1 MNSVEQIKHVLKD
14 EIKAAIVEAGLAES
28 HEVPDILL
36 ETPKEKSHGD
46 YATNIAMQLARI
58 AKKAPKQIAEAI
70 TERLNQEKASVE
82 KVNIAGPGFINFYMD
97 NSFLRDVITDVLA
110 KPDSYGAS
118 NAGQGEKIL
127 VEYVSANPTG
137 TLHLGHARGAAVGD
151 AMVRIMEKAGYQMGR
166 EYYIN
171 DAGNQIN
178 NLAYSVEARYKQAL
192 GMDTEMPEDGYHG
205 KDIIEMGQELADSE
219 GDAYLKLDD
228 ETRLKAFRTY
238 GLNKALDKI
247 KVDLADY
254 RVEFDTWF
262 SEMSL
267 YESGVIDRTLDV
279 LRKQDEIYEEDG
291 ATWLRTTKY
300 GDDKDR
306 VLIKKDGSYTYLL
319 PDIAY
324 HEDKFNRGYDRLID
338 MMGADHH
345 GYIARMKAAIE
356 ALGYDREKLD
366 IQITQ
371 MVSLVQGG
379 EKVKMSKRTGKA
391 VTLRELMEEVGL
403 DATRYF
409 FAMRSLDTQL
419 DFDMDL
425 AVSKS
430 NENPVFYVQYA
441 HARVCSMLRQG
452 DELGLSYDSSTDL
465 SPIASEKE
473 YDLLKIIGDY
483 PAVVADAAVKR
494 TPHKVANYVHDL
506 ATALHSFYNAERVL
520 DVEAPEKSNARLALM
535 KSTQIT
541 LQSAL
546 ALLGVSAP
554 DKM

>member
-1 MNSVEQIKHVLKD
+1 MNSVEQIKQLLK
-14 EIKAAIVEAGLAES
+14 EELKTAIVESGLCEAQD
-28 HEVPDILL
+28 VPDILL

-46 YATNIAMQLARI
+46 YATNIAMQLARV
-58 AKKAPKQIAEAI
+58 AKKAPKQIAEQI
-70 TERLNQEKASVE
+70 TERLNKEKASVSE
-82 KVNIAGPGFINFYMD
+82 INIAGPGFINFYMD
-97 NSFLRDVITDVLA
+97 NSFLRDVIKDVLS
-110 KPDSYGAS
+110 KPDTYGES
-118 NAGQGEKIL
+118 DAGKGEKIL

-151 AMVRIMEKAGYQMGR
+151 AMCKIMEKAGYQMGR

-192 GMDTEMPEDGYHG
+192 GMDAEMPEDGYHG
-205 KDIIEMGQELADSE
+205 KDIIEMGQELATAE
-219 GDAYLKLDD
+219 GDAYLKLAD
-228 ETRLKAFRTY
+228 EERLKAFRTY
-238 GLNKALDKI
+238 GLNKALEKI

-345 GYIARMKAAIE
+345 GYIARMKAAVE
-356 ALGYDREKLD
+356 ALGYNREKLD

-419 DFDMDL
+419 EFDMDL

-430 NENPVFYVQYA
+430 NENPVFYAQYA

-452 DELGLSYDSSTDL
+452 EELGLSYNLDTDL
-465 SPIASEKE
+465 SPIDSEKE
-473 YDLLKIIGDY
+473 YELLKAIGDF
-483 PAVVADAAVKR
+483 PAVVADAAAKR

-506 ATALHSFYNAERVL
+506 ASALHSFYNAERVL
-520 DVEAPEKSNARLALM
+520 DADAPEKSKARLALM

-554 DKM
+554 EKM

>member
-1 MNSVEQIKHVLKD
+1 MNSVEQIKQLLK
-14 EIKAAIVEAGLAES
+14 EELKTAIVESGLCEAQD
-28 HEVPDILL
+28 VPDILL

-46 YATNIAMQLARI
+46 YATNIAMQLARV
-58 AKKAPKQIAEAI
+58 AKKAPKQIAEQI
-70 TERLNQEKASVE
+70 TKRLNKEKASVSE
-82 KVNIAGPGFINFYMD
+82 INIAGPGFINFYMD
-97 NSFLRDVITDVLA
+97 NSFLRDVIKDVLS
-110 KPDSYGAS
+110 KPDTYGES
-118 NAGQGEKIL
+118 DAGKGEKIL

-151 AMVRIMEKAGYQMGR
+151 AMCKIMDKAGYKMGR

-192 GMDTEMPEDGYHG
+192 GMDAEMPEDGYHG
-205 KDIIEMGQELADSE
+205 KDIIEMGQELATAE
-219 GDAYLKLDD
+219 GDAYLKLAD
-228 ETRLKAFRTY
+228 EERLKAFRTY
-238 GLNKALDKI
+238 GLNKALEKI

-254 RVEFDTWF
+254 RVEFDSWF

-345 GYIARMKAAIE
+345 GYIARMKAAVE
-356 ALGYDREKLD
+356 ALGYNREKLD

-419 DFDMDL
+419 EFDMDL

-430 NENPVFYVQYA
+430 NENPVFYAQYA

-452 DELGLSYDSSTDL
+452 EELGLSYNLDTDL
-465 SPIASEKE
+465 SPIDSEKE
-473 YDLLKIIGDY
+473 YELLKAIGDF
-483 PAVVADAAVKR
+483 PAVVVDAAAKR

-506 ATALHSFYNAERVL
+506 ASALHSFYNAERVL
-520 DVEAPEKSNARLALM
+520 DADAPEKSKARLALM

-554 DKM
+554 EKM

>member
-1 MNSVEQIKHVLKD
+1 MNSVEQIKQLLK
-14 EIKAAIVEAGLAES
+14 EELKIAIVESGLCEAQD
-28 HEVPDILL
+28 VPDILL

-46 YATNIAMQLARI
+46 YATNIAMQLARV
-58 AKKAPKQIAEAI
+58 AKKAPKQIAEQI
-70 TERLNQEKASVE
+70 TERLNKEKASVSE
-82 KVNIAGPGFINFYMD
+82 INIAGPGFINFYMD
-97 NSFLRDVITDVLA
+97 NSFLRDVIKDVLS
-110 KPDSYGAS
+110 KPDTYGES
-118 NAGQGEKIL
+118 DAGKGEKIL

-151 AMVRIMEKAGYQMGR
+151 AMCKIMEKAGYQMGR

-192 GMDTEMPEDGYHG
+192 GMDAEMPEDGYHG
-205 KDIIEMGQELADSE
+205 KDIIEMGQELATAE
-219 GDAYLKLDD
+219 GDAYLKLAD
-228 ETRLKAFRTY
+228 EERLKAFRTY
-238 GLNKALDKI
+238 GLNKALEKI
-247 KVDLADY
+247 KIDLADY

-345 GYIARMKAAIE
+345 GYIARMKAAVE
-356 ALGYDREKLD
+356 ALGYNREKLD

-419 DFDMDL
+419 EFDMDL

-430 NENPVFYVQYA
+430 NENPVFYAQYA

-452 DELGLSYDSSTDL
+452 EELGLSYNLDTDL
-465 SPIASEKE
+465 SPIDSEKE
-473 YDLLKIIGDY
+473 YELLKAIGDF
-483 PAVVADAAVKR
+483 PAVVADAAAKR

-506 ATALHSFYNAERVL
+506 ASALHSFYNAERVL
-520 DVEAPEKSNARLALM
+520 DADAPEKSKARLALM

-554 DKM
+554 EKM

>member
-1 MNSVEQIKHVLKD
+1 MNSVEQIKQLLK
-14 EIKAAIVEAGLAES
+14 EELKTAIVEAGLCKAQD
-28 HEVPDILL
+28 VPDILL

-46 YATNIAMQLARI
+46 YATNIAMQLARV
-58 AKKAPKQIAEAI
+58 AKKAPKQIAEQI
-70 TERLNQEKASVE
+70 TERLNKEKASVSE
-82 KVNIAGPGFINFYMD
+82 IHIAGPGFINFYMD
-97 NSFLRDVITDVLA
+97 NSFLRDVIKDVLS
-110 KPDSYGAS
+110 KPDTYGES
-118 NAGQGEKIL
+118 DAGKGEKIL

-151 AMVRIMEKAGYQMGR
+151 AMCKIMEKAGYKMGR

-192 GMDTEMPEDGYHG
+192 GMDAEMPEDGYHG
-205 KDIIEMGQELADSE
+205 KDIIEMGQELASAE
-219 GDAYLKLDD
+219 GDAYLKLAD
-228 ETRLKAFRTY
+228 EERLKAFRTY
-238 GLNKALDKI
+238 GLNKALEKI

-279 LRKQDEIYEEDG
+279 LRKQDEIYEEEG

-345 GYIARMKAAIE
+345 GYIARMKAAVE
-356 ALGYDREKLD
+356 ALGYNREKLD

-419 DFDMDL
+419 EFDMDL

-430 NENPVFYVQYA
+430 NENPVFYAQYA

-452 DELGLSYDSSTDL
+452 EELGLGYSLDTDL
-465 SPIASEKE
+465 SPIDSVKE
-473 YDLLKIIGDY
+473 YELLKAIGDF
-483 PAVVADAAVKR
+483 PAVVADAAAKR

-506 ATALHSFYNAERVL
+506 ASALHSFYNAERVL
-520 DVEAPEKSNARLALM
+520 DADAPEKSKARLALM

-554 DKM
+554 EKM

>member
-1 MNSVEQIKHVLKD
+1 MNSVEQIKQLLK
-14 EIKAAIVEAGLAES
+14 EELKTAIVESGLCEAQD
-28 HEVPDILL
+28 VPDILL

-46 YATNIAMQLARI
+46 YATNIAMQLARV
-58 AKKAPKQIAEAI
+58 AKKAPKQIAEQI
-70 TERLNQEKASVE
+70 TERLNKEKASVSE
-82 KVNIAGPGFINFYMD
+82 INIAGPGFINFYMD
-97 NSFLRDVITDVLA
+97 NSFLRDVIKDVLS
-110 KPDSYGAS
+110 KPDTYGES
-118 NAGQGEKIL
+118 DAGKGEKIL

-151 AMVRIMEKAGYQMGR
+151 AMCKIMEKAGYQMGR

-192 GMDTEMPEDGYHG
+192 GMDAEMPEDGYHG
-205 KDIIEMGQELADSE
+205 KDIIEMGQELATAE
-219 GDAYLKLDD
+219 GDAYLKLAD
-228 ETRLKAFRTY
+228 EERLKAFRTY
-238 GLNKALDKI
+238 GLNKALEKI

-345 GYIARMKAAIE
+345 GYIARMKAAVE
-356 ALGYDREKLD
+356 ALGYNREKLD

-419 DFDMDL
+419 EFDMDL

-430 NENPVFYVQYA
+430 NENPVFYAQYA

-452 DELGLSYDSSTDL
+452 EELGLSYNLDTDL
-465 SPIASEKE
+465 SPIDSEKE
-473 YDLLKIIGDY
+473 YELLKAIGDF
-483 PAVVADAAVKR
+483 PAVVADAAAKR

-506 ATALHSFYNAERVL
+506 ASALHSFYNAERVL
-520 DVEAPEKSNARLALM
+520 DADAPEKSKARLALM
-535 KSTQIT
+535 KTTQIT

-554 DKM
+554 EKM

>member
-1 MNSVEQIKHVLKD
+1 MNSVEQMKQLLK
-14 EIKAAIVEAGLAES
+14 EELKTAIVEAGLCEAQD
-28 HEVPDILL
+28 VPDILL
-36 ETPKEKSHGD
+36 ETPKDKSHGD
-46 YATNIAMQLARI
+46 YATNIAMQLARV
-58 AKKAPKQIAEAI
+58 AKKAPKQIAEQI
-70 TERLNQEKASVE
+70 TERLNKEKASVSE
-82 KVNIAGPGFINFYMD
+82 INIAGPGFINFYMD
-97 NSFLRDVITDVLA
+97 NSFLRDVIKDVLS
-110 KPDSYGAS
+110 KPDTYGES
-118 NAGQGEKIL
+118 DAGKGEKIL

-151 AMVRIMEKAGYQMGR
+151 AMCKIMEKAGYQMGR

-192 GMDTEMPEDGYHG
+192 GMDAEMPEDGYHG
-205 KDIIEMGQELADSE
+205 KDIIEMGQELATAE
-219 GDAYLKLDD
+219 GDSYLKLAD
-228 ETRLKAFRTY
+228 EERLKAFRTY
-238 GLNKALDKI
+238 GLNKALEKI
-247 KVDLADY
+247 KIDLADY

-345 GYIARMKAAIE
+345 GYIARMKAAVE
-356 ALGYDREKLD
+356 ALGYNREKLD

-419 DFDMDL
+419 EFDMDL

-430 NENPVFYVQYA
+430 NENPVFYAQYA

-452 DELGLSYDSSTDL
+452 EELGLSYSLDTDL
-465 SPIASEKE
+465 SPIDSVKE
-473 YDLLKIIGDY
+473 YDLLKAIGDF
-483 PAVVADAAVKR
+483 PTVVADAAAKR

-506 ATALHSFYNAERVL
+506 ASALHSFYNAERVL
-520 DVEAPEKSNARLALM
+520 DAEAPEKSKARLALM

-554 DKM
+554 EKM

>member
-1 MNSVEQIKHVLKD
+1 MNSVEQIKQLLK
-14 EIKAAIVEAGLAES
+14 EELKTAIVESGLCEAQD
-28 HEVPDILL
+28 VPDILL

-46 YATNIAMQLARI
+46 YATNIAMQLARV
-58 AKKAPKQIAEAI
+58 AKKAPKQIAEQI
-70 TERLNQEKASVE
+70 TERLNKEKASVSE
-82 KVNIAGPGFINFYMD
+82 INIAGPGFINFYMD
-97 NSFLRDVITDVLA
+97 NSFLRDVIKDVLS
-110 KPDSYGAS
+110 KPDTYGECD
-118 NAGQGEKIL
+118 AGKGEKIL

-151 AMVRIMEKAGYQMGR
+151 AMCKIMDKAGYQMGR

-192 GMDTEMPEDGYHG
+192 GMDAEMPEDGYHG
-205 KDIIEMGQELADSE
+205 KDIIEMGQELATAE
-219 GDAYLKLDD
+219 GDAYLKLAD
-228 ETRLKAFRTY
+228 EERLKAFRTY
-238 GLNKALDKI
+238 GLNKALEKI
-247 KVDLADY
+247 KIDLADY

-345 GYIARMKAAIE
+345 GYIARMKAAVE
-356 ALGYDREKLD
+356 ALGYNREKLD

-419 DFDMDL
+419 EFDMDL

-430 NENPVFYVQYA
+430 NENPVFYAQYA

-452 DELGLSYDSSTDL
+452 EELGLSYNLDTDL
-465 SPIASEKE
+465 SPIDSEKE
-473 YDLLKIIGDY
+473 YELLKAIGDF
-483 PAVVADAAVKR
+483 PAVVADAAAKR

-506 ATALHSFYNAERVL
+506 ASALHSFYNAERVL
-520 DVEAPEKSNARLALM
+520 DADAPEKSKARLALM

-554 DKM
+554 EKM

>member
-1 MNSVEQIKHVLKD
+1 
-14 EIKAAIVEAGLAES
+14 
-28 HEVPDILL
+28 
-36 ETPKEKSHGD
+36 
-46 YATNIAMQLARI
+46 
-58 AKKAPKQIAEAI
+58 
-70 TERLNQEKASVE
+70 
-82 KVNIAGPGFINFYMD
+82 
-97 NSFLRDVITDVLA
+97 
-110 KPDSYGAS
+110 
-118 NAGQGEKIL
+118 
-127 VEYVSANPTG
+127 
-137 TLHLGHARGAAVGD
+137 
-151 AMVRIMEKAGYQMGR
+151 
-166 EYYIN
+166 
-171 DAGNQIN
+171 
-178 NLAYSVEARYKQAL
+178 
-192 GMDTEMPEDGYHG
+192 
-205 KDIIEMGQELADSE
+205 
-219 GDAYLKLDD
+219 
-228 ETRLKAFRTY
+228 
-238 GLNKALDKI
+238 
-247 KVDLADY
+247 
-254 RVEFDTWF
+254 
-262 SEMSL
+262 
-267 YESGVIDRTLDV
+267 
-279 LRKQDEIYEEDG
+279 
-291 ATWLRTTKY
+291 
-300 GDDKDR
+300 
-306 VLIKKDGSYTYLL
+306 
-319 PDIAY
+319 
-324 HEDKFNRGYDRLID
+324 
-338 MMGADHH
+338 
-345 GYIARMKAAIE
+345 MKAAIE

>member
-1 MNSVEQIKHVLKD
+1 MNSVEQMKQLLK
-14 EIKAAIVEAGLAES
+14 EELKTAIVEAGLCEAQD
-28 HEVPDILL
+28 VPDILL
-36 ETPKEKSHGD
+36 ETPKDKSHGD
-46 YATNIAMQLARI
+46 YATNIAMQLARV
-58 AKKAPKQIAEAI
+58 AKKAPKQIAEQI
-70 TERLNQEKASVE
+70 TERLNKEKASVSE
-82 KVNIAGPGFINFYMD
+82 INIAYPGFINFYMD
-97 NSFLRDVITDVLA
+97 NSFLRDVIKDVLS
-110 KPDSYGAS
+110 KPDTYGES
-118 NAGQGEKIL
+118 DAGKGEKIL

-151 AMVRIMEKAGYQMGR
+151 AMCKIMEKAGYQMGR

-192 GMDTEMPEDGYHG
+192 GMDAEMPEDGYHG
-205 KDIIEMGQELADSE
+205 KDIIEMGQELATAE
-219 GDAYLKLDD
+219 GDSYLKLAD
-228 ETRLKAFRTY
+228 EERLKAFRTY
-238 GLNKALDKI
+238 GLNKALEKI

-345 GYIARMKAAIE
+345 GYIARMKAAVE
-356 ALGYDREKLD
+356 ALGYNREKLD

-419 DFDMDL
+419 EFDMDL

-430 NENPVFYVQYA
+430 NENPVFYAQYA

-452 DELGLSYDSSTDL
+452 EELGLSYSLDTDL
-465 SPIASEKE
+465 SPIDSVKE
-473 YDLLKIIGDY
+473 YDLLKAIGDF
-483 PAVVADAAVKR
+483 PAVVADAAAKR

-506 ATALHSFYNAERVL
+506 ASALHSFYNAERVL
-520 DVEAPEKSNARLALM
+520 DAEAPEKSKARLALM

-554 DKM
+554 EKM

>member
-1 MNSVEQIKHVLKD
+1 MNSVEQIKQVLRE
-14 EIKAAIVEAGLAES
+14 EIKAAIVEAGLAE
-28 HEVPDILL
+28 VQDIPDILL

-46 YATNIAMQLARI
+46 YASNVAMQLARI
-58 AKKAPKQIAEAI
+58 AKKAPKQIAEEI
-70 TERLNQEKASVE
+70 TQRLNQEKASVA

-97 NSFLRDVITDVLA
+97 NSYLLDVITDVLA
-110 KPDSYGAS
+110 KPDTYGAS
-118 NAGQGEKIL
+118 DIGRGEKVL

-192 GMDTEMPEDGYHG
+192 GMDAEMPEDGYNG
-205 KDIIEMGQELADSE
+205 KDIIEMGQELADAE
-219 GDAYLKLDD
+219 GDAYLKLED
-228 ETRLKAFRTY
+228 EARLKALRTF

-247 KVDLADY
+247 KLDLTDY
-254 RVEFDTWF
+254 RVTFDTWF

-279 LRKQDEIYEEDG
+279 LRKQDEIFEEDG
-291 ATWLRTTKY
+291 ATWLKTTKY

-345 GYIARMKAAIE
+345 GYIARMKAAVE

-452 DELGLSYDSSTDL
+452 EEMGLSFSESTDL
-465 SPIASEKE
+465 TPVSSEKE
-473 YDLLKIIGDY
+473 YDLLKAIGDF
-483 PAVVADAAVKR
+483 PAVVADAATKR
-494 TPHKVANYVHDL
+494 TPHKVANYVHEL
-506 ATALHSFYNAERVL
+506 ASLLHSFYNAERVL
-520 DVEAPEKSNARLALM
+520 DPEDTKKTEARLALM
-535 KSTQIT
+535 KATQIT
-541 LQSAL
+541 LQSGL
-546 ALLGVSAP
+546 DLLGVSAP
-554 DKM
+554 EKM

>member
-1 MNSVEQIKHVLKD
+1 MNSVEQMKQLLK
-14 EIKAAIVEAGLAES
+14 EELKTAIVEAGLCEAQD
-28 HEVPDILL
+28 VPDILL
-36 ETPKEKSHGD
+36 ETPKDKSHGD
-46 YATNIAMQLARI
+46 YATNIAMQLARV
-58 AKKAPKQIAEAI
+58 AKKAPKQIAEQI
-70 TERLNQEKASVE
+70 TERLNKEKASVSE
-82 KVNIAGPGFINFYMD
+82 INIAGPGFINFYMD
-97 NSFLRDVITDVLA
+97 NSFLRDVIKDVLS
-110 KPDSYGAS
+110 KPDTYGES
-118 NAGQGEKIL
+118 DAGKGEKIL

-151 AMVRIMEKAGYQMGR
+151 AMCKIMEKAGYQMGR

-192 GMDTEMPEDGYHG
+192 GMDAEMPEDGYHG
-205 KDIIEMGQELADSE
+205 KDIIEMGQELATAE
-219 GDAYLKLDD
+219 GDSYLKLAD
-228 ETRLKAFRTY
+228 EERLKAFRTY
-238 GLNKALDKI
+238 GLNKALEKI

-345 GYIARMKAAIE
+345 GYIARMKAAVE
-356 ALGYDREKLD
+356 ALGYNREKLD

-419 DFDMDL
+419 EFDMDL

-430 NENPVFYVQYA
+430 NENPVFYAQYA

-452 DELGLSYDSSTDL
+452 EELGLSYSLDTDL
-465 SPIASEKE
+465 SPIDSVKE
-473 YDLLKIIGDY
+473 YDLLKAIGDF
-483 PAVVADAAVKR
+483 PAVVADAAAKR

-506 ATALHSFYNAERVL
+506 ASALHSFYNAERVL
-520 DVEAPEKSNARLALM
+520 DAEAPEKSKARLALM

-554 DKM
+554 EKM